1 VFLNAPFRIVSLFFS
16 PGSGKR
22 TIFARFMTKRLII
35 LWVSLAFLSTS
46 CSRFNKVLKSTDYE
60 YKLRMAEQYYAKKDY
75 RKAKT
80 LYEELFPIYKGSP
93 QFEDLYYKYAY
104 CHYYDRDYVNSE
116 NLFKGYLEVFSNGP
130 RAEEIEYM
138 QAFSFYKQSAR
149 PELDQTNTVKAMGM
163 MQVFVNTHPTSP
175 KAKEADEIMM
185 KCLEKLET
193 KEYQAAQL
201 YFNLGQYRA
210 AALAYT
216 TLINNYPDSK
226 KADDYKLMI
235 IRSYY
240 KYAALSIEE
249 RQPERYEKVIR
260 EVEDFQDRFPESKL
274 LKEAERYLTLSQNN
288 IKALS
293 Q

>member
-1 VFLNAPFRIVSLFFS
+1 
-16 PGSGKR
+16 
-22 TIFARFMTKRLII
+22 
-35 LWVSLAFLSTS
+35 
-46 CSRFNKVLKSTDYE
+46 
-60 YKLRMAEQYYAKKDY
+60 
-75 RKAKT
+75 
-80 LYEELFPIYKGSP
+80 
-93 QFEDLYYKYAY
+93 
-104 CHYYDRDYVNSE
+104 
-116 NLFKGYLEVFSNGP
+116 
-130 RAEEIEYM
+130 
-138 QAFSFYKQSAR
+138 
-149 PELDQTNTVKAMGM
+149 MGM
-163 MQVFVNTHPTSP
+163 MQVFVNTHPSSP

-240 KYAALSIEE
+240 KYASLSIEE